1 MFRKF
6 SIALAV
12 ALLATATA
20 AFAEDQGQ
28 KEGRILKAS
37 ETIGLAV
44 VNRQGEDLG
53 KVHELVVS
61 PSGARVTHAII
72 SSGGVL
78 GVGDALRPVP
88 IEAAQVFRRGEDQ
101 KWSIQL
107 DVDQERFKNA
117 PAIKQ
122 DGWTTLSQTQ
132 WSSDLDTYYSVTV
145 AERRREDNIHKV
157 SDLIGMD
164 IRNLRGEDAVGELAE
179 IVFESKTGEIRYGA
193 LSFGGF
199 LGFGETLFAVPW
211 ESIAFTRPA
220 GEEEMKYL
228 TLTVE
233 VNEESLREAKGFPK
247 DNWPA
252 KADERFLAEREGA
265 PKKQVADRDEDIR
278 R

>member
-1 MFRKF
+1 MFRKI
-6 SIALAV
+6 SIAIAV
-12 ALLATATA
+12 ALVATATA
-20 AFAEDQGQ
+20 ALAEDQGQ

-37 ETIGLAV
+37 ETIGLSV
-44 VNRQGEDLG
+44 VNRQGENLG
-53 KVHELVVS
+53 EVNDLVVS
-61 PSGARVTHAII
+61 PAGTRVTHAII

-78 GVGDALRPVP
+78 GFGDTLRPVP
-88 IEAAQVFRRGEDQ
+88 IEAAQVLRRGEDQ
-101 KWSIQL
+101 EWTIQL

-122 DGWTTLSQTQ
+122 DGWATLSQTQ
-132 WSSDLDTYYSVTV
+132 WSSDLDTHYSVTV
-145 AERRREDNIHKV
+145 VERRREDSIHKV

-179 IVFESKTGEIRYGA
+179 IVFESTTGNIRYGA

-211 ESIAFTRPA
+211 ESITFTRPA
-220 GEEEMKYL
+220 DEEELKYL

-233 VNEESLREAKGFPK
+233 VSEDSLRDAKGFPK
-247 DNWPA
+247 DNWPT

-265 PKKQVADRDEDIR
+265 PKKQVADREEDIR